1 MPVSHET
8 AAKEGEKV
16 KLVIKGRPYTK
27 KNHQQILKTGNG
39 RRFVAPSK
47 EYQLYEEAAL
57 WQIHGVGGGID
68 VPVNVCCVYYMPT
81 KHRVDL
87 VNLLEAT
94 CDILV
99 KAGVLKDDNSNIVAG
114 HDGSRV
120 RYCKENPRTE
130 ITIERMAAD
139 EF

>member
-1 MPVSHET
+1 M

-16 KLVIKGRPYTK
+16 KLVIKGNPITK
-27 KNHQQILKTGNG
+27 KNHQRIFKTRDGKP
-39 RRFVAPSK
+39 FIMPSQQYK
-47 EYQLYEEAAL
+47 AYEEASL

-68 VPVNVCCVYYMPT
+68 VPVNVKCVYYMET
-81 KHRVDL
+81 KRRVDL

-99 KAGVLKDDNSNIVAG
+99 RAGVLKDDDSKIVAA

-120 RYCKENPRTE
+120 LYDKANPRVE
-130 ITIERMAAD
+130 ITIERMDAD
-139 EF
+139 AL